1 MHFFS
6 GCRVLT
12 QMLWTSALLAP
23 SISCGG
29 APEAESIP
37 LIDRVARTD
46 TEVVGS
52 PDVSAVPR
60 ALWRFDGPVAP
71 QTGLDWRDGGG
82 IAPVVGPRRF
92 PGLLDLL
99 CSVPDVLDLEALS
112 QA

>member
-1 MHFFS
+1 MHFFT
-6 GCRVLT
+6 GCRVST
-12 QMLWTSALLAP
+12 QMFCAGALLAP

-60 ALWRFDGPVAP
+60 ALWRFDGPVTP
-71 QTGLDWRDGGG
+71 QTQFDWRDGGG
-82 IAPVVGPRRF
+82 IAPVVAPGRVPRPPIPF
-92 PGLLDLL
+92 M
-99 CSVPDVLDLEALS
+99 
-112 QA
+112 